1 MQLHT
6 SNLSLIPLTLPRIRH
21 VKCGEEKPEC
31 KQCTSTGRKCD
42 GYSNASQKELRAN
55 ISKSSYAPVVPVSSS
70 RVSIINSDNR
80 LVLIPGTR
88 QERQYVHFF
97 CAEATSALSGFFP
110 SDFWNRF
117 LPQMSHH
124 NSTMRHAAAAVGAAY
139 EQYTLRAPGE
149 ENINEGFALRQYNKA
164 IQHFQEQIRSPR
176 GSDFDVMLMTCAL
189 FSLLEML
196 RSNQNGAMDH
206 VEGGLKIL
214 YSKLRNANLNASPS
228 QAPKTVTA
236 GAEFEREL
244 LQFFYRMNLQISLSG
259 RPQQILEIPA
269 EDPTAWNFFSN
280 DNYTDEVNSSEDDD
294 NEITTPLVFENISQA
309 RDCIT
314 SIKLRALT
322 LLHEIGFI
330 FVVPAVLKSPEHRT
344 RKQRI
349 IKDFHRWHYA
359 FEGMMTKPPKTT
371 NILDPRAPL
380 ALLIEYHVSY
390 FWLCNCDAVYETDYD
405 RHMADYL
412 KIVECAEEIIAL
424 SRTIDNTP
432 ARSPSPSFSSTS
444 SSSSTA
450 TPPPTDTTGTGTGPG
465 TSTSNLPFRR
475 RFTMEAPVTP
485 SLYWTAY
492 KCRDPLLRRRA
503 IQAVLDFP
511 SCQGGWENRRHA
523 ASARRIMEIEE
534 GPVWHLPIAER
545 FVKNEWRVVEP
556 LQCSANVKDGEG
568 VDLLLLMKPFGPE
581 GEVVERMEFVEWPGY
596 GDGGIDEG
604 TQAGNAMQ

>member
-1 MQLHT
+1 
-6 SNLSLIPLTLPRIRH
+6 
-21 VKCGEEKPEC
+21 
-31 KQCTSTGRKCD
+31 
-42 GYSNASQKELRAN
+42 
-55 ISKSSYAPVVPVSSS
+55 
-70 RVSIINSDNR
+70 
-80 LVLIPGTR
+80 
-88 QERQYVHFF
+88 
-97 CAEATSALSGFFP
+97 
-110 SDFWNRF
+110 
-117 LPQMSHH
+117 MSHH

-149 ENINEGFALRQYNKA
+149 ENVTEGFALRQYNQA
-164 IQHFQEQIRSPR
+164 IQHFQEQIQSPR

-189 FSLLEML
+189 FSFLEML

-214 YSKLRNANLNASPS
+214 YSKLRNANASSS
-228 QAPKTVTA
+228 QNPKTVTA
-236 GAEFEREL
+236 GADFEREL
-244 LQFFYRMNLQISLSG
+244 SQFFYRMNLQISLSG
-259 RPQQILEIPA
+259 RQQQILEIPP
-269 EDPTAWNFFSN
+269 EDPNARNFFSN
-280 DNYTDEVNSSEDDD
+280 DNYNNGVNSNDD
-294 NEITTPLVFENISQA
+294 NNNDTTTQLVFENISQA

-330 FVVPAVLKSPEHRT
+330 FTVPPVPASPEHST
-344 RKQRI
+344 RKYRL

-359 FEGMMTKPPKTT
+359 FEKMMTKPPKTT

-380 ALLIEYHVSY
+380 TLLIEYHVSY
-390 FWLCNCDAVYETDYD
+390 FWLCNCDALYETDYD
-405 RHMADYL
+405 RHMPDYL
-412 KIVECAEEIIAL
+412 KIVECAEQIIAL
-424 SRTIDNTP
+424 STTIDNTP
-432 ARSPSPSFSSTS
+432 VGSPSPSFFS
-444 SSSSTA
+444 SSSSTS
-450 TPPPTDTTGTGTGPG
+450 TPSPI
-465 TSTSNLPFRR
+465 TSSLPFRR

-503 IQAVLDFP
+503 IQAILAFP

-581 GEVVERMEFVEWPGY
+581 GDVVERMEFVEWPGHS
-596 GDGGIDEG
+596 DGVME
-604 TQAGNAMQ
+604 